1 MKTHDFALVVISS
14 KELDADG
21 VCDLANQ
28 LFEAGAEDCTVGSSG
43 KNIILEF
50 DREADS
56 YQDAVLS
63 AIQEVKTINDIEIK
77 SLDAGQFVGLSDAAE
92 MSNLTRAALSSFSKG
107 TRGDGTF
114 PTPYL
119 RVSSKSPLYDWAEI
133 ADWLEARGYVEHG
146 IADNARFT
154 SQINMALKL
163 KHGSLGEV
171 TQLVS
176 LI

>member
-1 MKTHDFALVVISS
+1 MKTHDFALVAISL
-14 KELDADG
+14 KELDADC

-28 LFEAGAEDCTVGSSG
+28 LFEVGVEDCTVGSSG

-63 AIQEVKTINDIEIK
+63 AIQEVKTIRGIEIK

-107 TRGDGTF
+107 TRGDGSF

-119 RVSSKSPLYDWAEI
+119 RVSSKSPLYDWGEI
-133 ADWLEARGYVEHG
+133 ADWLEVRGYIECG

-154 SQINMALKL
+154 AQINMALKL
-163 KHGSLGEV
+163 KSGQLSEV
-171 TQLVS
+171 ARLAEV
-176 LI
+176 L